1 MKSDFSRRFYG
12 QVLVNILYSTLVACL
27 VEIFLIANV
36 DMIVNYLEKTQGS
49 LSPALKIFRMGTA
62 TTILYVIA
70 GIGIFSL
77 TFLLLQRKSIRY
89 IGKIAAAIQN
99 ISEGDLNI
107 QVEVEGDDEP
117 SRWVRLRPKRMEAD
131 IRELMDKER
140 ESERTKNELITNVAH
155 DLRTPLTSIIGYLE
169 LLSRG
174 MPMEEEMRQKYI
186 DIAYTKA
193 KRLEKLIEDLFG
205 FTKMNCGKIAM
216 HVGRVDIVKLLG
228 QLLEE
233 FYPSFADKGLTYEL
247 TSNVPSLEITA
258 DGNLLARLFDNLIN
272 NAIKYGAEGKKV
284 LVKVEAEEEVVSVSV
299 VNFGYVIPE
308 GELHLI
314 FNKFYRVEQSR
325 STATGGTGLG
335 LAIVKNI
342 VDMHGG
348 TISVTSDLNGTV
360 FQVKLKIDFDEI
372 GENFRAIG

>member
-107 QVEVEGDDEP
+107 QVEVEGDDEFAMMAA
-117 SRWVRLRPKRMEAD
+117 SLNRMEAD

-193 KRLEKLIEDLFG
+193 KRLEK
-205 FTKMNCGKIAM
+205 
-216 HVGRVDIVKLLG
+216 
-228 QLLEE
+228 
-233 FYPSFADKGLTYEL
+233 
-247 TSNVPSLEITA
+247 
-258 DGNLLARLFDNLIN
+258 
-272 NAIKYGAEGKKV
+272 KKKTQV
-284 LVKVEAEEEVVSVSV
+284 LVTDEKGNQVVKELNQAELNKLRLEKARALDAEKYKDERTTPLVKEEE
-299 VNFGYVIPE
+299 P
-308 GELHLI
+308 H
-314 FNKFYRVEQSR
+314 
-325 STATGGTGLG
+325 A
-335 LAIVKNI
+335 
-342 VDMHGG
+342 
-348 TISVTSDLNGTV
+348 
-360 FQVKLKIDFDEI
+360 
-372 GENFRAIG
+372 

>member
-107 QVEVEGDDEP
+107 QVEVEGDDEFAMMAA
-117 SRWVRLRPKRMEAD
+117 SLNRMEAD

-155 DLRTPLTSIIGYLE
+155 DLRTPLTPSSATWSCFPGACPW
-169 LLSRG
+169 R
-174 MPMEEEMRQKYI
+174 R
-186 DIAYTKA
+186 
-193 KRLEKLIEDLFG
+193 R
-205 FTKMNCGKIAM
+205 CG
-216 HVGRVDIVKLLG
+216 RN
-228 QLLEE
+228 
-233 FYPSFADKGLTYEL
+233 TL
-247 TSNVPSLEITA
+247 TSPIQRPSA
-258 DGNLLARLFDNLIN
+258 W
-272 NAIKYGAEGKKV
+272 K
-284 LVKVEAEEEVVSVSV
+284 SS
-299 VNFGYVIPE
+299 
-308 GELHLI
+308 
-314 FNKFYRVEQSR
+314 SR
-325 STATGGTGLG
+325 TYSAL
-335 LAIVKNI
+335 
-342 VDMHGG
+342 
-348 TISVTSDLNGTV
+348 
-360 FQVKLKIDFDEI
+360 
-372 GENFRAIG
+372 RR